1 MYRKLCL
8 VALSVSLSATLSA
21 QIRPSAEG
29 GSGGSAQIGAEISTF
44 NPDYGCLHSSAFTCW
59 NNQLI
64 GIAPFMDT
72 RRMFPRTGIEA
83 QARFLHW
90 RGPGSLT
97 ESSYMVGPRIGLYR
111 FKEISINA
119 KLMAGR
125 ASLTVPKGAQ
135 GAGSYF
141 AFAPGGLVEYR
152 LNRRMFLR
160 GDYEYQFWPTFKGIH
175 TATTDG
181 TGALTPNGLS
191 IGVSYALQ

>member
-1 MYRKLCL
+1 MYRKLGL
-8 VALSVSLSATLSA
+8 VALSVSLSASLFA

-29 GSGGSAQIGAEISTF
+29 GSGGTAQIGAEISSF
-44 NPDYGCLHSSAFTCW
+44 NPDYGCMHSSAFTCW
-59 NNQLI
+59 NNQLF

-72 RRMFPRTGIEA
+72 RRMFPRTAFEA
-83 QARFLHW
+83 QVRFLHW

-97 ESSYMVGPRIGLYR
+97 ESSYMIGPRISLYR
-111 FKEISINA
+111 FKQVSLNA
-119 KLMAGR
+119 KALAGR
-125 ASLTVPKGAQ
+125 ASLTVPKGGQ

-141 AFAPGGLVEYR
+141 AFAPAGLLEYR
-152 LNRRMFLR
+152 MTPRIYLR
-160 GDYEYQFWPTFKGIH
+160 GTYEYQFWPTFKGIK